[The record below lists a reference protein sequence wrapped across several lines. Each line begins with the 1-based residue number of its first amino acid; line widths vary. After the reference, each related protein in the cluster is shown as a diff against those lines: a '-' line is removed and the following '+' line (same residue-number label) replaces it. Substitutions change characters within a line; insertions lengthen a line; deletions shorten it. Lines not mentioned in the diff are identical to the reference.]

1 MNESFKKIIDE
12 YKTVPP
18 AKKLLINALK
28 EIKPDKKN
36 WGGFGFILEYLHLFF
51 QLALAFMKKQ

>member
-1 MNESFKKIIDE
+1 MNESFKKVIDE

-18 AKKLLINALK
+18 AKTLLINALK

-36 WGGFGFILEYLHLFF
+36 WGVWDLFWDTWHLFF
-51 QLALAFMKKQ
+51 QLALLS